1 MKMKKLIYLIILLFA
16 VIACSKEDGS
26 IIGTA
31 SADGGNV
38 LQGITVKLY
47 NEESEMLNETTTD
60 NEGNFAF
67 MGLEAGNYYIGAT
80 ITVGGEVW
88 DTGNRPQM
96 VYVSDEIVK
105 EVTLTLNKK

>member
-1 MKMKKLIYLIILLFA
+1 MKKLIYISILLFA
-16 VIACSKEDGS
+16 AIACSKDDGS

-38 LQGITVKLY
+38 VDGITVKLY
-47 NEESEMLNETTTD
+47 TENTELITETTTD
-60 NEGNFAF
+60 NDGNFAF
-67 MGLEAGNYYIGAT
+67 HGLEAGNYYIGAT

-96 VYVSDEIVK
+96 VYVSGEIEK
-105 EVTLTLNKK
+105 EVTLQLNKK

>member
-1 MKMKKLIYLIILLFA
+1 MKKLIYISILLFLS
-16 VIACSKEDGS
+16 VACSKDDGS

-38 LQGITVKLY
+38 VQGITIKLY
-47 NEESEMLNETTTD
+47 NEEAEMLNETTTD
-60 NEGNFAF
+60 GEGNFAF
-67 MGLEAGNYYIGAT
+67 HGLEAGNYYVGAT

-96 VYVSDEIVK
+96 VYVSGEIEK
-105 EVTLTLNKK
+105 EVTLQLNKK